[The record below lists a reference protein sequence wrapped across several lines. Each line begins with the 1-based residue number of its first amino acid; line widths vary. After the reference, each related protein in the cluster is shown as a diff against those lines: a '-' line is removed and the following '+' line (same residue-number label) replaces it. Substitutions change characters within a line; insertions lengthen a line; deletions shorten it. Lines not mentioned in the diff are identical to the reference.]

1 MSSAQEKI
9 KRILAMQKLS
19 ADIIQ
24 FQPLDT

>member
-1 MSSAQEKI
+1 MGSAQEKI

-19 ADIIQ
+19 GDIFQ